1 MSLHWFDLSVPVR
14 GDRPGLTI
22 NVSNVETAAQELLKW
37 TGHGPKCREAAR
49 VCQAGLADEM
59 PPEECRKA
67 FLEAAK
73 EERMHVP
80 FH

>member
-1 MSLHWFDLSVPVR
+1 MSLHWFNLSVPVR
-14 GDRPGLTI
+14 GDSPGLTI
-22 NVSNVETAAQELLKW
+22 NVNNVETAAQELLKW
-37 TGHGPKCREAAR
+37 TGHGPKWREAAR
-49 VCQAGLADEM
+49 VCGAGLADEM

-73 EERMHVP
+73 EERMLMS

>member
-1 MSLHWFDLSVPVR
+1 MPLHWFNPSVPVR

-22 NVSNVETAAQELLKW
+22 NVNNVETAALELLKW
-37 TGHGPKCREAAR
+37 TGHGPKWREAAR
-49 VCQAGLADEM
+49 VCGAGLADEM
-59 PPEECRKA
+59 PPDDCRKS

-73 EERMHVP
+73 EEGVLRP